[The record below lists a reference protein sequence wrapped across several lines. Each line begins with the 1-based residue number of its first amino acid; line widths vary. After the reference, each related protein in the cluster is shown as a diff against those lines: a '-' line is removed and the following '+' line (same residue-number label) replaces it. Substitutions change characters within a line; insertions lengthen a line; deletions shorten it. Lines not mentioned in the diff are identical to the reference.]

1 MLANANQ
8 KSKIR
13 RPNAAKEKVQS
24 RKTPAMP
31 LHVNAPKKK
40 NSEIYAPSLFERRV
54 MMLGMLARSL
64 EMLENGK
71 KIQV

>member
-1 MLANANQ
+1 ML
-8 KSKIR
+8 
-13 RPNAAKEKVQS
+13 
-24 RKTPAMP
+24 
-31 LHVNAPKKK
+31 PKR